1 MGRGLSLPMVFSERG
16 CHRMTSIPRKSKQVI
31 NTGRKSKFSKVMSS
45 QWQLMVMSIP
55 MLLYIL
61 LFNYAPLWGWLNA
74 FKDYSNKASFGT
86 GNAPW
91 FGWGNFAQ
99 LFRDNSVTVDGRM
112 GLWNDFGLSIR
123 NTFAMSVINLVFG
136 TVSSILLAV
145 LLNEVRSKSF
155 KRTVQTVTYL
165 PHFLSMI
172 VVVSMAQNI
181 FSTDGPLNR
190 FLVSMGL
197 IKEEIFWLGDK
208 RYFWWLVGIINV
220 WKEVG
225 WNTIIYISAMTSIDP
240 CLHEAAAID
249 GAGRFQRI
257 LHVTL
262 PGIKSTFVILLIMN
276 IGHLLEAGFEI
287 QYLLGRGVV
296 YDVASTIDIF
306 VLKYGTEKLDI
317 GVATA
322 AGMFKSVVAIV
333 LLVIANMVAKAL
345 DEDTL
350 I

>member
-1 MGRGLSLPMVFSERG
+1 
-16 CHRMTSIPRKSKQVI
+16 MTSVAVKPP
-31 NTGRKSKFSKVMSS
+31 RKSKFSKTLGS
-45 QWQLMVMSIP
+45 QWQLMLMSVP
-55 MLLYIL
+55 MLLYVL
-61 LFNYAPLWGWLNA
+61 LFNYAPMWGWLEA
-74 FKDYSNKASFGT
+74 FKDYSSKSALAT

-91 FGWGNFAQ
+91 IGLGNFDF
-99 LFRDNSVTVDGRM
+99 LF
-112 GLWNDFGLSIR
+112 NDPLVKTDFLLSIR
-123 NTFAMSVINLVFG
+123 NTLAMSVINLVFG

-145 LLNEVRSKSF
+145 LLNELRSKAF

-172 VVVSMAQNI
+172 VVVSIAQNI
-181 FSTDGPLNR
+181 FATNGPLNNILR
-190 FLVSMGL
+190 SLGL
-197 IKEEIFWLGDK
+197 IKEDVFWLGDK
-208 RYFWWLVGIINV
+208 KYFWWLVGIINV

-240 CLHEAAAID
+240 CLYEAAAID

-276 IGHLLEAGFEI
+276 IGHLMEAGFEI

-322 AGMFKSVVAIV
+322 AGMFKSVVAII
-333 LLVIANMVAKAL
+333 LLIIANMTAKAL